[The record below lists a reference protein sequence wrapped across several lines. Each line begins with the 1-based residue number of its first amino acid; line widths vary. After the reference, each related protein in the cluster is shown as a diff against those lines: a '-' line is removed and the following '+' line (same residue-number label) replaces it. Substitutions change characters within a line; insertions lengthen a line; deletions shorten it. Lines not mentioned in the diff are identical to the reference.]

1 MKCFVSKLNFGLTVS
16 KYMCIPHTINL
27 NYITNQ
33 TTCLL
38 NKYGFLYWYDRTYY
52 LEFNILDIYKVS
64 LEYFEIHLYIK
75 VIYILFILFINEDK

>member
-1 MKCFVSKLNFGLTVS
+1 MFHKQIEFWLNCVEIYAHSPYYQFKLHHQSDCTG
-16 KYMCIPHTINL
+16 
-27 NYITNQ
+27 
-33 TTCLL
+33 LL
-38 NKYGFLYWYDRTYY
+38 NKYGFLYWYDSAYY